1 MLDQP
6 EDDLKVLVTGGAG
19 FIASHLV
26 DGLLVA
32 GHEVVVVDNLST
44 GNRAHL
50 NPAAKFYEL
59 DLRSPEL
66 AAVFDAERPELVDHH
81 AAHADVRE
89 SVADPMYDAE
99 VNVLG
104 SLNLLQQ
111 CVRTGVRKV
120 IFISSGGACYGEPIA
135 VPCTEEHPIRPLSP
149 YGASKAAVELYL
161 HLYRATYGLDYTVL
175 RYSNIYGPRQDMLSE
190 EGRVVAIFTQ
200 LMLQGRQP
208 RINGD
213 GEQQRDFLY
222 VSDVV
227 AANLAVLERG
237 SGEAFNIGS
246 GEPTSVNQIFDLLA
260 EATGF
265 PGQRVHVEAQ
275 PGEVYR
281 TYLETGKARREL
293 GWAPRVGLDQ
303 GLRNTVA
310 YFQSQLAGRDE
321 AP

>member
-1 MLDQP
+1 
-6 EDDLKVLVTGGAG
+6 LKVLVTGGAG

-26 DGLLVA
+26 VGLRAA
-32 GHEVVVVDNLST
+32 GHEVVVVEILST
-44 GNRAHL
+44 SSRVNL
-50 NPAAKFYEL
+50 NPGAKFYEL

-66 AAVFDAERPELVDHH
+66 ATVFDAERPELVDHH

-89 SVADPMYDAE
+89 SVDDPMYDAE
-99 VNVLG
+99 VNILG

-111 CVRTGVRKV
+111 CVRTNVRKI

-149 YGASKAAVELYL
+149 YGASKAAIELYL
-161 HLYRATYGLDYTVL
+161 HLYRETYGLDYTVL
-175 RYSNIYGPRQDMLSE
+175 RYSNIYGPRQDMMTE
-190 EGRVVAIFTQ
+190 EGRVVAIFSQ
-200 LMLQGRQP
+200 LMLQDRQP
-208 RINGD
+208 KINGD

-222 VSDVV
+222 VADVV
-227 AANLAVLERG
+227 AANLAVLEQG

-260 EATGF
+260 EATGYT
-265 PGQRVHVEAQ
+265 GRRLHVEAK

-281 TYLETGKARREL
+281 TYLDTSKARRGL
-293 GWAPRVGLDQ
+293 GWSPRVALDQ
-303 GLRNTVA
+303 GLAATVA
-310 YFQSQLAGRDE
+310 YFRTQLATRGE